1 MMMIIIIRAFLTFQR
16 TEFCDHIVSGVVVVV
31 FVVVVVNLELC
42 LERMYSV
49 LGKILQ
55 YLVEK
60 VLSGIFL

>member
-16 TEFCDHIVSGVVVVV
+16 TFCDHIVSGVVVVV

>member
-16 TEFCDHIVSGVVVVV
+16 TEFCDHIVSGVVVV

>member
-1 MMMIIIIRAFLTFQR
+1 MMMIIIIRAFMTFQR
-16 TEFCDHIVSGVVVVV
+16 TEFCDHIVSGVVV

-49 LGKILQ
+49 LGKILL

-60 VLSGIFL
+60 VLSGICL

>member
-1 MMMIIIIRAFLTFQR
+1 MTFQR
-16 TEFCDHIVSGVVVVV
+16 TEFCDHIVSGVVV

-49 LGKILQ
+49 LGKILL

-60 VLSGIFL
+60 VLSGICL